1 MLASAGRSPGMQQR
15 VYLRQ
20 WPTTDNRDRP
30 SEVPGQALKQRHQP
44 RWRRY
49 QVGPRGKVQQ
59 GAVEVKEKR
68 PAIARPWQHIHVCPN
83 LRCENVLGR
92 ARFRYP
98 RRIRPGIFPSGIY
111 ACRAAQAMT

>member
-1 MLASAGRSPGMQQR
+1 MQQR

-30 SEVPGQALKQRHQP
+30 SQVPGQALKQRHQP

-59 GAVEVKEKR
+59 GAV
-68 PAIARPWQHIHVCPN
+68 
-83 LRCENVLGR
+83 
-92 ARFRYP
+92 
-98 RRIRPGIFPSGIY
+98 
-111 ACRAAQAMT
+111 